1 MIAVCYEQRNNLAI
15 FFKIFYFQWTV
26 LYYSTTV
33 LLCQLV
39 ELKGIIHPKMKMP
52 PWFTHPSYVYL
63 TFLFQMKAIDLSVSP
78 APLIYC
84 CLLRQRNGVAN
95 CLTMSV
101 SCFWQILDTE
111 GGYIEGPIWEV
122 RLKALDCGSWDALC
136 LLGWQEDLV
145 VNRVKSSGQIQQDKY
160 WRNGIRSCKS

>member
-15 FFKIFYFQWTV
+15 FFQQFLFQWTV

-63 TFLFQMKAIDLSVSP
+63 ILLFQMKAIDLSVSP

-84 CLLRQRNGVAN
+84 CLLGQRNGVAN

-101 SCFWQILDTE
+101 SMFLTNFGHRRRIHWRTYLRGKTQSTGL
-111 GGYIEGPIWEV
+111 
-122 RLKALDCGSWDALC
+122 RFWDALC

-145 VNRVKSSGQIQQDKY
+145 VNHVKSSGQIQQDKY